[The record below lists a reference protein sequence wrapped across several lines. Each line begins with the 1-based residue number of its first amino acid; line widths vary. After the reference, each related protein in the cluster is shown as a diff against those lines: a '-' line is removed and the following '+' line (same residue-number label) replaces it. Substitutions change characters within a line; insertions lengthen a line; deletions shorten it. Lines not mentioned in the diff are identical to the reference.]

1 MFLGIFKYFLVA
13 TPLENMCKYPRTHL
27 KLFAT
32 DFLLGKQKFHGDNK
46 RCQPRLTFLCNKIL
60 LDNCY
65 SSEKFFPNSCNCSD
79 FDLMEKCA
87 LITMLCEPLP
97 SPSRS
102 CPKGALLSVLGITL
116 PYPSKNCPK
125 GTLMSIFY

>member
-60 LDNCY
+60 FPPFTATQQWSKVNIGNPRDQSWLKLSRDWSIVFQTKTKNIVDHQIEIKTKLFIKHQINLNWVD
-65 SSEKFFPNSCNCSD
+65 EKFS
-79 FDLMEKCA
+79 
-87 LITMLCEPLP
+87 
-97 SPSRS
+97 
-102 CPKGALLSVLGITL
+102 
-116 PYPSKNCPK
+116 Y
-125 GTLMSIFY
+125 

>member
-60 LDNCY
+60 LGQAILRVLLEFGYYWRASLIGRFTVSADLFKAN
-65 SSEKFFPNSCNCSD
+65 NS
-79 FDLMEKCA
+79 
-87 LITMLCEPLP
+87 T
-97 SPSRS
+97 
-102 CPKGALLSVLGITL
+102 
-116 PYPSKNCPK
+116 
-125 GTLMSIFY
+125 

>member
-60 LDNCY
+60 LDG
-65 SSEKFFPNSCNCSD
+65 
-79 FDLMEKCA
+79 LVVRA
-87 LITMLCEPLP
+87 LAYETYIVSGNL
-97 SPSRS
+97 
-102 CPKGALLSVLGITL
+102 
-116 PYPSKNCPK
+116 KNHYT
-125 GTLMSIFY
+125 GG

>member
-60 LDNCY
+60 LLLPKKAEGLCP
-65 SSEKFFPNSCNCSD
+65 ECPMTGCP
-79 FDLMEKCA
+79 
-87 LITMLCEPLP
+87 LIAAMGSFWELH
-97 SPSRS
+97 
-102 CPKGALLSVLGITL
+102 G
-116 PYPSKNCPK
+116 
-125 GTLMSIFY
+125 